1 MRGVIWTVQ
10 NDGKTAHL
18 HYGGLLV
25 GSAGERDDGTA
36 FWSIYAVKTKWI
48 CKGNDHAASS
58 LDAATRALERAWG
71 VWLNYAGLAL
81 ADDAGVSPDQIWGE
95 VVAKRPRTSKRTKDT
110 A

>member
-1 MRGVIWTVQ
+1 MKGVIWTIQ
-10 NDGKTAHL
+10 NDGKTVHL

-36 FWSIYAVKTKWI
+36 FWRIDAVKTKWI
-48 CKGNDHAASS
+48 CKGHDLHAAS

-71 VWLNYAGLAL
+71 VWLNYAGLTL
-81 ADDAGVSPDQIWGE
+81 AQGAGAPPDPIWGE
-95 VVAKRPRTSKRTKDT
+95 VVAKRPRASKRTKVS